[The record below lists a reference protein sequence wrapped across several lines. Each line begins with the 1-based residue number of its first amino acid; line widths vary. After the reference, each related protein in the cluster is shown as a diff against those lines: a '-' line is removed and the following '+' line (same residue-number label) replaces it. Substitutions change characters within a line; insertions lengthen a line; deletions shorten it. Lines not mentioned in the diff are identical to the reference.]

1 MGSHSW
7 EVPRGNIC
15 REGALGALTM
25 CVRSGVEPG
34 PVFKLASTLQL
45 CYDLLQQIHPGRGW
59 GRGGLR
65 LTLGRRKGPGA
76 FPPAPHFSLL
86 QAGEATSSDQLR
98 AGYLQE

>member
-7 EVPRGNIC
+7 EVPRGDIC

-25 CVRSGVEPG
+25 CVRSGIEPG

-59 GRGGLR
+59 GRGEVDLGEEEGARGLPTSTPL
-65 LTLGRRKGPGA
+65 LT
-76 FPPAPHFSLL
+76 S
-86 QAGEATSSDQLR
+86 AGWRSDFL
-98 AGYLQE
+98 

>member
-1 MGSHSW
+1 M
-7 EVPRGNIC
+7 
-15 REGALGALTM
+15 GALTM
-25 CVRSGVEPG
+25 CVRSGIEPG

-45 CYDLLQQIHPGRGW
+45 CSDLVQQIHPGRGW

-65 LTLGRRKGPGA
+65 LTSGRRKGPGA

>member
-7 EVPRGNIC
+7 EALRGDIC
-15 REGALGALTM
+15 TEGATGALTM
-25 CVRSGVEPG
+25 CVRSGIEPG

-59 GRGGLR
+59 CRGGLK
-65 LTLGRRKGPGA
+65 LISGRWKGPRDL
-76 FPPAPHFSLL
+76 PPAPHFSLL